1 MIEYN
6 FDLIAERL
14 MQSGPTFQRQWV
26 KMTFRER
33 WDYFFSSPF
42 EFKMPPKYRTETDA
56 EFRASVMARL
66 KDESPGEAGTI
77 AKHETMPID
86 KVREIFNDQR

>member
-1 MIEYN
+1 MTEEEIKNNPQTAIGY
-6 FDLIAERL
+6 DLDLMADRL

-26 KMTFRER
+26 KMTLQER

-56 EFRASVMARL
+56 EFRAAVMKRL
-66 KDESPGEAGTI
+66 GE
-77 AKHETMPID
+77 K
-86 KVREIFNDQR
+86 